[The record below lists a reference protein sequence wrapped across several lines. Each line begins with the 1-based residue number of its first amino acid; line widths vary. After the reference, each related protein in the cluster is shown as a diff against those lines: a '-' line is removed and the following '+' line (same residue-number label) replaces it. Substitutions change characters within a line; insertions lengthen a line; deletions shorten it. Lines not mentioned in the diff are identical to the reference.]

1 MSSIRCFSFLVLA
14 AFSALALG
22 ALAQESPSPIA
33 DQMPSD
39 TNPAVLAKPFYHG
52 KEDGWFW
59 YKDPKAPPLPKPG
72 TKPPPSAAPKATDT
86 PKKTEPFSVD
96 WLRKSL
102 PALLERAIDSPT
114 KDNVEAY
121 LYAQRIAMDKS
132 QEYAVRARSVV
143 ASDPFLDENNRVPLS
158 TFAKRSFLRDIDR
171 QSEEAV
177 KELAAK
183 GGLWVFTDSRCH
195 FCSDQ
200 VGQVEALRKKY
211 GFLVK
216 YISVDGRPVPGVQDW
231 VKDNG
236 HVKLLR
242 LKITPTIVF
251 AVPPKDYLVISQGL
265 MAHGQIVER
274 LLLAAEDRKL
284 LPETMLVRTNP
295 YSRGVLSPEDVAD
308 GASDDPKEW
317 VIRLKEKLQNRY

>member
-1 MSSIRCFSFLVLA
+1 MLSTLCYSL
-14 AFSALALG
+14 LALFSLS
-22 ALAQESPSPIA
+22 AVAQEGVSPVSDSAPASPT
-33 DQMPSD
+33 Q
-39 TNPAVLAKPFYHG
+39 NVQVKPFYHG

-59 YKDPKAPPLPKPG
+59 YKDPKDAPPKPAE
-72 TKPPPSAAPKATDT
+72 KAPPPSSGAPKTTGA

-96 WLRKSL
+96 WLRKNL
-102 PALLERAIDSPT
+102 PVLLERAIDTPS

-121 LYAQRIAMDKS
+121 LYAQRIAMDKA
-132 QEYAVRARSVV
+132 QEYAVQARAVV
-143 ASDPFLDENNRVPLS
+143 TSDPFLDENNRVPLS
-158 TFAKRSFLRDIDR
+158 TFAKRSFLRDVDQ
-171 QSEEAV
+171 QSEMAV
-177 KELAAK
+177 KELASK

-200 VGQVEALRKKY
+200 VNQVEALRAKY

-216 YISVDGRPVPGVQDW
+216 YISVDGAPVPGVQDW

-284 LPETMLVRTNP
+284 LPEKMLARTNP
-295 YSRGVLSPEDVAD
+295 YSRGVLSPADVAD

-317 VIRLKEKLQNRY
+317 VTRLKEKLENRY